1 MNDWKK
7 VKDEKPKEDNVYRN
21 LNTEGI
27 AVKNRQWACKESLE
41 RTWNKKL
48 RLITW
53 IVCSMEY
60 IIISRRIKKIS
71 KKVYW
76 SI

>member
-27 AVKNRQWACKESLE
+27 AVKNRQ
-41 RTWNKKL
+41 
-48 RLITW
+48 
-53 IVCSMEY
+53 
-60 IIISRRIKKIS
+60 
-71 KKVYW
+71 
-76 SI
+76 